1 MKENDLLLES
11 ISKIVIIIIL
21 TFGFYIFFNGH
32 NAPGGGFIGGLVFS
46 SAFILMFLTFDAKRI
61 KKLLPFE
68 FHKLIAV
75 GIIISLSVLIIPSF
89 FGHAFLTHEDIYLTL
104 PLLGEMHLSS
114 VTLFESGILLTVVG
128 VVMTILL
135 SISGDIK

>member
-46 SAFILMFLTFDAKRI
+46 SAFILMFLTFDAKHIRQ
-61 KKLLPFE
+61 LLPFE
-68 FHKLIAV
+68 FHKLISI
-75 GIIISLSVLIIPSF
+75 GIIISLTVMVVPVF
-89 FGHAFLTHEDIYLTL
+89 FGHAFLKHEDIYVHL
-104 PLLGEMHLSS
+104 PLLNEIHLSS
-114 VTLFESGILLTVVG
+114 VTLFEFGILLTVVG
-128 VVMTILL
+128 VIMTILL
-135 SISGDIK
+135 SISGDTR